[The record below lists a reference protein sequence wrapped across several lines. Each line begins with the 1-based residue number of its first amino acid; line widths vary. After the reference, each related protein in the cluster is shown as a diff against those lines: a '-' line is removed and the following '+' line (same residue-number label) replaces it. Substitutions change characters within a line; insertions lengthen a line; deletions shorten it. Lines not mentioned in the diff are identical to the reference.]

1 MDTAPQNQNE
11 ETGAAVP
18 RDSAYWARPVDQ
30 LKLSASALAGTPG
43 LNVEGRQVVGPLQGF
58 GQMWQKTYRIRL
70 SGSRQTPAEIVTLWK
85 TNFASFWPKGNRFYG
100 PLTGI
105 APGEVGVIRLT
116 VGGGMKLSTGVMV
129 IYADDESFT
138 FMTPEGHM
146 FAAWITFSAYEE
158 EGCPVAQVQA
168 LLRADDPLYEL
179 GLRLGIIHRAEDG
192 FWADTLKALAASF
205 GVNGQVQLAVT
216 CIDPKLQ
223 WSRAKNIWY
232 NAAIR
237 TTLYGL
243 SWPLRRLN
251 KWLRP
256 SASD

>member
-1 MDTAPQNQNE
+1 MDRTQKQDEAGNDTP
-11 ETGAAVP
+11 AA
-18 RDSAYWARPVDQ
+18 RDSNYWARPVDH
-30 LKLSASALAGTPG
+30 LKVSTGAGVQG

-58 GQMWQKTYRIRL
+58 GQMWQKTYRVL
-70 SGSRQTPAEIVTLWK
+70 LNGSTKTPAELIATWK
-85 TNFASFWPKGNRFYG
+85 TNFASFWPKGNQFYA

-105 APGEVGVIRLT
+105 APGEVGVIKLT

-158 EGCPVAQVQA
+158 NGTPVAQVQA

-179 GLRLGIIHRAEDG
+179 GLRLGFIHKAEDQ
-192 FWADTLKALAASF
+192 FWARTLMAFAAYC
-205 GVNGQVQLAVT
+205 GANGQLEQQVA
-216 CIDPKLQ
+216 CIDPRIQ

-232 NAAIR
+232 NAGIR
-237 TTLYGL
+237 TTLYRL
-243 SWPLRRLN
+243 SWPVRRLRS
-251 KWLRP
+251 LFARQ
-256 SASD
+256 S